1 MFRKQVK
8 YDSVSIIIGTELA
21 SNYYR
26 NSWKEDSVLN
36 RGGEVL
42 NIQLARI
49 DDRLIH
55 GQVATAWTKET
66 GVNRIIVVSD
76 EVAKDPLRKFMLQ
89 EAAPPG
95 VKANVVTVGKLLS
108 IYQSA
113 LFKEEKIMLLF
124 TNPQDVVVLIQGGM
138 KISTINIG
146 GMHFMTGKKMIT
158 NFVSVNDADV
168 MAFRYLNHR
177 GITLEVRKV
186 PSDRKIFLMDLLKK
200 YK

>member
-1 MFRKQVK
+1 M
-8 YDSVSIIIGTELA
+8 
-21 SNYYR
+21 YYR
-26 NSWKEDSVLN
+26 EEE
-36 RGGEVL
+36 REL

-66 GVNRIIVVSD
+66 GIHRIIVVSD
-76 EVAKDPLRKFMLQ
+76 DVAKDPLRKFMLQ

-113 LFKEEKIMLLF
+113 LFQEEKIMLLF
-124 TNPQDVVVLIQGGM
+124 TNPQDVVLLIQGGV
-138 KISTINIG
+138 KIATVNIG

-177 GITLEVRKV
+177 GVTLEVRKV